1 MSDPPHLLDKRA
13 RIHNLVDE
21 FFEQVQTADQQN
33 RATLI
38 KKTLSADALFQ
49 SPISLLPGDEME
61 ERHDHAKAI
70 QKRVRSVDKRFSLTA
85 LDVAVILNVPLS
97 QLRPNGNLSAL
108 PRIFYCYGERLKI
121 WEYSRVIVNFARYTN
136 RQFKND
142 SAKISTQASSKK
154 SASVSSKKGSNKR
167 PYTEDEKDD
176 DYKPDDLGCAL
187 ATIKAVRERDGYA
200 CVFTRTSNPEVAHII
215 PASWNVTSV
224 QIKKTTRLMVAIE
237 TLMAEKNK
245 ADVRTF
251 RDNGYPAPQLL
262 SQDGIVAALNAING
276 VPLISGRVIRLRL
289 PTEDVPKLQTVL
301 DLQWACVNIATM
313 AGSAG
318 WPEFLPDPDDE
329 EGDTAPMPVRQWV
342 LEQSALAM
350 QPPGPLPLQST
361 TNRPPRSSS
370 PN

>member
-245 ADVRTF
+245 ADGWLATNQSLLADPENPGSSDRPWNAVCMNRQLHF
-251 RDNGYPAPQLL
+251 WFDNGLL
-262 SQDGIVAALNAING
+262 GLKFLGSQSINDN
-276 VPLISGRVIRLRL
+276 PPCPRLMFSF
-289 PTEDVPKLQTVL
+289 T
-301 DLQWACVNIATM
+301 
-313 AGSAG
+313 G
-318 WPEFLPDPDDE
+318 
-329 EGDTAPMPVRQWV
+329 
-342 LEQSALAM
+342 
-350 QPPGPLPLQST
+350 
-361 TNRPPRSSS
+361 
-370 PN
+370 